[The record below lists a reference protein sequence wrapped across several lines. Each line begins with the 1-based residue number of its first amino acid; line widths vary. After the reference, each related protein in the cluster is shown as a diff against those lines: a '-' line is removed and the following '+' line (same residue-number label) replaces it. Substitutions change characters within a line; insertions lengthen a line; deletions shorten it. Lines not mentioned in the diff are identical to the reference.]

1 MGNETNI
8 TCEDVDLSPEQSTF
22 LKDYLWWMRNLG
34 NLPVGVAGIF
44 LNSIALIVLLTSSM
58 RSHFFNRLLFC
69 LAIFDNIYLSCELSE
84 IFRHRYQTSEQF
96 YSFIWLIYP
105 VRNMFMFC
113 SAYMTIALA
122 HERYQAITNPV
133 EYRNRDSQNM
143 MRRLSCYVL
152 PILTFSFLYYCPK
165 FLDLNVGGLMKCMNG
180 TKTTVI
186 SIQEG
191 VNPEST
197 RYDNCTKQFRLIPT
211 ELRINHHYILW
222 YINISN
228 MVLTAILPV
237 SMLIFLNCRTYK
249 SLNRFNQRR
258 PSQPENVLAGRESRN
273 RDNDVKKTLILFWIV
288 IVFILCHALRILL
301 NMEEFLRLTR
311 YLDIRE
317 KGCSHGFKFSFSV
330 LVPVSQLFIII
341 NSSVNFFIYSFFDP
355 AFKKVLSQAIVIKS
369 VILRN
374 NGNITENIEMPSMN
388 NNCRS

>member
-1 MGNETNI
+1 MDNEANV

-22 LKDYLWWMRNLG
+22 LRDYLWWMRNFG
-34 NLPVGVAGIF
+34 HLPVGLAGIF
-44 LNSIALIVLLTSSM
+44 LNSIALIVLSTSSM
-58 RSHFFNRLLFC
+58 RTHFFNRLLFC
-69 LAIFDNIYLSCELSE
+69 LAIFDNIYLSCEISE
-84 IFRHRYQTSEQF
+84 VFRHLYQTSEQF
-96 YSFIWLIYP
+96 YSFIWFIYP

-143 MRRLSCYVL
+143 MRRLSWYVL
-152 PILTFSFLYYCPK
+152 PILTCSFCYYCPK
-165 FLDLNVGGLMKCMNG
+165 FLDLNVGGLIKCMNG
-180 TKTTVI
+180 TRTTTI
-186 SIQEG
+186 SIPDG

-197 RYDNCTKQFRLIPT
+197 QYDNCTKQFRLTPT

-228 MVLTAILPV
+228 MILTAILPV
-237 SMLIFLNCRTYK
+237 SILIFLNCRTYK

-273 RDNDVKKTLILFWIV
+273 RDNDVKKTFILFWIV

-301 NMEEFLRLTR
+301 NIEEFLGLTR

-317 KGCSHGFKFSFSV
+317 KGCSHGFKFWFSV

-341 NSSVNFFIYSFFDP
+341 NSSVNFFIYSSFDP
-355 AFKKVLSQAIVIKS
+355 AFKKVLRQVIIIKS

-374 NGNITENIEMPSMN
+374 NENMAENIEIPTMGN
-388 NNCRS
+388 N

>member
-22 LKDYLWWMRNLG
+22 LRDYLWWMRNFG
-34 NLPVGVAGIF
+34 NLPVVMAGIF
-44 LNSIALIVLLTSSM
+44 FNSIVSIVLSTSSM
-58 RSHFFNRLLFC
+58 RTHFFNRLLFC
-69 LAIFDNIYLSCELSE
+69 LAIFDNVYLSCEISE
-84 IFRHRYQTSEQF
+84 VFRHLYQTSGQF
-96 YSFIWLIYP
+96 YWFIWLIYP
-105 VRNMFMFC
+105 IRNMFMLC

-133 EYRNRDSQNM
+133 VYRNRDSQNM
-143 MRRLSCYVL
+143 MTRLSCYVL

-165 FLDLNVGGLMKCMNG
+165 FLDLNVGGLINCTNG
-180 TKTTVI
+180 TKSEII

-191 VNPEST
+191 VDPEST
-197 RYDNCTKQFRLIPT
+197 QYDDCTKQFRLIPT

-222 YINISN
+222 YINVSN
-228 MVLTAILPV
+228 MILTAILPV
-237 SMLIFLNCRTYK
+237 SILIFLNCRTYK

-258 PSQPENVLAGRESRN
+258 PSQPENVLGSRESRN
-273 RDNDVKKTLILFWIV
+273 RDNDVKKTYVLFWIV
-288 IVFILCHALRILL
+288 IVFILCHSLRISL
-301 NMEEFLRLTR
+301 NIEEFVGLTR
-311 YLDIRE
+311 YLDIKE
-317 KGCSHGFKFSFSV
+317 KGCNHGFKFWFSV

-355 AFKKVLSQAIVIKS
+355 AFKKVLQQAIIIKS

-374 NGNITENIEMPSMN
+374 DENRADNIEMPAMN